1 MRGIFALTGECGR
14 CPLEELLHGFTI
26 RDPVFV
32 FGLTLA
38 VVLAVPLILERL
50 RLPGIVGLILAG
62 VALGPHALELIP
74 GDSVVQP
81 IGAMGL
87 LYLMF
92 LAGIEVDMHRFRRQR
107 HVSAVFGGVTFAIP
121 QVVGTLGAVFLL
133 RLSWAASILMASM
146 FASHTLVSYSIVQR
160 LGLVKEKVV
169 TTAVGGTV
177 LTDSLALLVLAVVA
191 ESTIGD
197 LTPVFW
203 VRLVVLLAVYVGLIV
218 LLLPRL
224 GRWFFGRVPSE
235 SAAGFL
241 FVLAAAFA
249 CASSAPL
256 AGLEPIIGAFLAGLA
271 LNTLIPEQSRLM
283 ARLRF
288 VGESIFIPFF
298 LVSVGLRV
306 DVGLL
311 AGSGRAW
318 AVMAFMVATAFVTKL
333 TAAAASGR
341 ALGFSRDET
350 GLLFGLSVNQ
360 AAATLAGVVV
370 GVRLGIFSGD
380 VLNGTILMILATC
393 TLGPWLTER
402 YGRRLALKLSRTSL
416 ESSGGPE
423 RIMVPM
429 SASGQIEPLMS
440 LALMVRSPRS
450 SQPVYPAMIISAETD
465 ETEEAVASAERM
477 LADAVILA
485 VEADTPVRPVTR
497 VAPAAAEGVLG
508 ASADLRISTIIM
520 DETFSGEGELEH
532 APARIVESGR
542 HLVLRFSRPRPLNTR
557 RRLLAAVPP
566 LMERQ
571 PGFGAAWDV
580 LRRIAGQAGTRILVL
595 AGRATQEQMAR
606 RGWLD
611 TGDPGMDAVEV
622 ADWHDLPEVMGGRF
636 QEGDL
641 PVLFMARKGRLSWQP
656 VQDRLRGMLDRAL
669 SGGSILEV
677 YPPEMKWETEERSQV
692 GGVSF
697 QEIFPPRTVQLGMP
711 RTSLA
716 EAAESMLASAP
727 NDPPPGLVVDLK
739 EQLRESPLRLAPGCV
754 MAHTHKARRPAP
766 MALLGASA
774 EGFSGPGAEDGEG
787 AGILVILL
795 GTPEQ
800 SPEDHLRRLARI
812 ARIFQDKTLLQRI
825 GSAQTYD
832 EILSG

>member
-1 MRGIFALTGECGR
+1 M
-14 CPLEELLHGFTI
+14 EELLHGFTI

-38 VVLAVPLILERL
+38 VILAVPLVLKRL

-62 VALGPHALELIP
+62 VVLGPHALDLIP
-74 GDSVVQP
+74 EESVVQP

-92 LAGIEVDMHRFRRQR
+92 LAGIEVDMQRFRRQR

-121 QVVGTLGAVFLL
+121 QILGTLGAVFLL
-133 RLSWAASILMASM
+133 RLSWPAAILMASM
-146 FASHTLVSYSIVQR
+146 FASHTLVPYSIVQR
-160 LGLVKEKVV
+160 LGLVKERVV

-224 GRWFFGRVPSE
+224 GRWFFGRVSSE
-235 SAAGFL
+235 SVAGFV

-249 CASSAPL
+249 CASAAPL

-271 LNTLIPEQSRLM
+271 LNTLIPEQSRIM

-311 AGSGRAW
+311 SGSGRAW
-318 AVMAFMVATAFVTKL
+318 AVMGFMVATATATKL
-333 TAAAASGR
+333 AAAAASGR
-341 ALGFSRDET
+341 ALGLSRDET

-370 GVRLGIFSGD
+370 GVRLGIFSAE

-402 YGRRLALKLSRTSL
+402 YGRRLALRLSRSSL

-429 SASGQIEPLMS
+429 SASEQIEPLMS

-450 SQPVYPAMIISAETD
+450 SQPVYPAMIIPGQAD
-465 ETEEAVASAERM
+465 ETEKAVAQAERM

-497 VAPAAAEGVLG
+497 IAPVAAAGVLG
-508 ASADLRISTIIM
+508 ASADLRISTIVM
-520 DETFSGEGELEH
+520 DETFTGEGELEH
-532 APARIVESGR
+532 APSRIVESGR
-542 HLVLRFSRPRPLNTR
+542 HLVLRFRRPRPLNTSR
-557 RRLLAAVPP
+557 RILAAVPP

-571 PGFGAAWDV
+571 PGFSAAWEV
-580 LRRIAGQAGTRILVL
+580 VRRIAGQAGTGIMLL
-595 AGRATQEQMAR
+595 AGRATLEQMVR
-606 RGWLD
+606 RKLLD
-611 TGDPGMDAVEV
+611 PGDPGTETGQVD
-622 ADWHDLPEVMGGRF
+622 DWHDLSDEIRSRF
-636 QEGDL
+636 VDGDL
-641 PVLFMARKGRLSWQP
+641 PVLFMARRGRLSWQP
-656 VQDRLRGMLDRAL
+656 VQDRLPAMLQRSLPDV
-669 SGGSILEV
+669 SILKV
-677 YPPEMKWETEERSQV
+677 FPPEMKWETEERS
-692 GGVSF
+692 GPRSGSF
-697 QEIFPPRTVQLGMP
+697 EEVFTPETVHLGMSNATLP
-711 RTSLA
+711 DA
-716 EAAESMLASAP
+716 MESMLAASLGAP
-727 NDPPPGLVVDLK
+727 PADLVDDLH
-739 EQLRESPLRLAPGCV
+739 EQLRESALRLAPGCV
-754 MAHTHKARRPAP
+754 LVHTHKAGPPAP
-766 MALLGASA
+766 MVLMGTAAG
-774 EGFSGPGAEDGEG
+774 GFSCPGGGDAECPSVL
-787 AGILVILL
+787 IILL
-795 GTPEQ
+795 GTPDE

-812 ARIFQDKTLLQRI
+812 ARIFHDRELLERIRSAKTYGEVLPSRPPGFEQ
-825 GSAQTYD
+825 G
-832 EILSG
+832 